1 MKNKMAKPL
10 GVTPASRGRAPSI
23 RICIP
28 DDLREAYGGR
38 ADFRLSLGK
47 VDWATAKSRASTM
60 RAEKEAEFAAKRQ
73 AIKAAATLAPVAE
86 VTPELAKAIAQAVY
100 ATGLAQ
106 DDVARDASE
115 SGTALNEVASLAALP
130 LRELVTPIAPE
141 MEKEAKRR
149 DFNEGLTDI
158 EAQTLADLN
167 AHADGQAAVNL
178 ARRRI
183 TSIQPLA
190 DTVARSM
197 GLEVDWSTESAK
209 RALSASLGE
218 QRRVW
223 GDRSRRDAGELI
235 PTPEI
240 KAAPSLAAS
249 VKGPTLEDVKTVWL
263 STHLPSRTLIS
274 RANTAIRRVGECL
287 GPLPLSAY
295 TKAQGSEVITHLLSK
310 CKAQKTAKDQ
320 FDVLKSLLN
329 IAAGLQGW
337 IAFNPWA
344 AHAVKVKKS
353 QKRVDLPSDVLR
365 KLFDS
370 PLFKSYALPSSV
382 LAGGAAAYWVPLLGL
397 YTGARQSDL
406 CQLRIE
412 DVTVQPD
419 MGLTLTILADA
430 GDEDEDSP
438 ETKVKNETAR
448 RRTPIHSH
456 LIRLGFAD
464 YLEDVKASGS
474 KLLFPDVKYPD
485 GEPAGYNFSK
495 WYSAYRKEQGINRRY
510 QDFHAFRHT
519 ARTRLTDANVEHV
532 ISCALLGHTV
542 GGGTGRGTYDHS
554 VATLREHLEK
564 LNYPELDFPR
574 SYPERSR

>member
-1 MKNKMAKPL
+1 MKNEMAKPL

-23 RICIP
+23 RICVP

-38 ADFRLSLGK
+38 EDFRISLGK
-47 VDWATAKSRASTM
+47 VDWATAKSKAALL

-73 AIKAAATLAPVAE
+73 AIKAATTLTPVSV
-86 VTPELAKAIAQAVY
+86 VTPELSKAIAQAVY
-100 ATGLAQ
+100 ATGLTQ
-106 DDVARDASE
+106 DDTARDAAE
-115 SGTALNEVASLAALP
+115 SAAALGEVARAAGGPASGLQIP
-130 LRELVTPIAPE
+130 TPYI
-141 MEKEAKRR
+141 EAVSAGHR
-149 DFNEGLTDI
+149 DYNEGLTDS
-158 EAQTLADLN
+158 EAETLAGLN
-167 AHADGQAAVNL
+167 SLAEGHAAMNL
-178 ARRRI
+178 ARRRL
-183 TSIQPLA
+183 TAVQPLA

-197 GLEVDWSTESAK
+197 GLKVDWSTESAR
-209 RALSASLGE
+209 RALSASLEE
-218 QRRVW
+218 QRRAW
-223 GDRSRRDAGELI
+223 EDRSRRDVGEAI
-235 PTPEI
+235 PTPVVG
-240 KAAPSLAAS
+240 ATPSAP
-249 VKGPTLEDVKTVWL
+249 VNRTGHTLEDVKDVWI
-263 STHLPSRTLIS
+263 STHVPSRTLVS
-274 RANTAIRRVGECL
+274 RANTAIRRVNECL

-295 TKAQGSEVITHLLSK
+295 TRAQGSTVIAHLLST

-329 IAAGLQGW
+329 IAAGMQGW
-337 IAFNPWA
+337 IGSNPWA

-365 KLFDS
+365 RLFDS
-370 PLFKSYALPSSV
+370 PLFKSYVLPSSK

-430 GDEDEDSP
+430 GDEDEDRP
-438 ETKVKNETAR
+438 ETRTKNETAR

-456 LIRLGFAD
+456 LIQLGFAD
-464 YLEDVKASGS
+464 YLEDVKATGS
-474 KLLFPDVKYPD
+474 KLLFPDVKYPE

-495 WYSAYRKEQGINRRY
+495 WFSSYRKGQGISRRY

-519 ARTRLTDANVEHV
+519 SRTRLTDANVEHV
-532 ISCALLGHTV
+532 ISSALLGHTV
-542 GGGTGRGTYDHS
+542 AGGTGRGTYDHS

-564 LNYPELDFPR
+564 LKYTELEFQR
-574 SYPERSR
+574 SYPDGGR